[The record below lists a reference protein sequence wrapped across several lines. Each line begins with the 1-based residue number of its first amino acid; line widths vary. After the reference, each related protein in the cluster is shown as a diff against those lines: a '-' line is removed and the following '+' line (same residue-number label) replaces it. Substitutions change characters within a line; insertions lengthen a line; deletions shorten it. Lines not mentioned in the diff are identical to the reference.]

1 MQELLISLLIKVA
14 VAASVA
20 SILSR
25 SSRFLGLLL
34 RDERTLVQNLQLCL
48 IVSTACAAGSVLRLQ
63 THTYVS
69 ADICLEASLLCGI
82 VGGYVS
88 GLVGGV
94 ICALPATLPVN
105 GEYLAMPLYAAAGV
119 LGGLLRDL
127 APEAED
133 VWRFS
138 PFFDLSLWRLVRHK
152 DNRARSVYHVVMLL
166 ALLAL
171 ELLRLVGLRVFGG
184 KYIFTLYSSGNHGV
198 IAAVCATTAFTVAV
212 PLKIWNSAR
221 NERLLEA
228 KELLLAQA
236 RLSALSSQINPHFL
250 FNTLNTVSSL
260 IRTNPDKARQV
271 VYKLSSILRR
281 LLRKTDNFAPL
292 RDEVSFIED
301 YLSIEIARFGEKL
314 QFTKEIE
321 EAALDRLVPTMLLQP
336 LIENS
341 IKHGLAGKLEGG
353 TIRLTGTTRDE
364 GDERRLLLVVEDDG
378 VGIEEDRLATIL
390 QQAGIGVSN
399 VNERLQV
406 LFGGAYRL
414 EIASRTGVGTRTEI
428 EFPA

>member
-1 MQELLISLLIKVA
+1 MQQLLIILLIKVA
-14 VAASVA
+14 GAASIA
-20 SILSR
+20 SMLSR
-25 SSRFLGLLL
+25 SSRFLSLLM
-34 RDERTLVQNLQLCL
+34 REERTLAESLQLCL
-48 IVSTACAAGSVLRLQ
+48 SISLLCSFGSLIRLQ
-63 THTYVS
+63 THTYAA

-88 GLVGGV
+88 GLVAGV
-94 ICALPATLPVN
+94 VCAFPATLPIH

-127 APEAED
+127 APASED

-138 PFFDLSLWRLVRHK
+138 PFFDLSLWRLIRYK
-152 DNRARSVYHVVMLL
+152 DHRQRSVYHVVMLL
-166 ALLAL
+166 ALLAA
-171 ELLRLVGLRVFGG
+171 ELMRLVGMRLFDG
-184 KYIFTLYSSGNHGV
+184 KYVFTLYPADSGIGT
-198 IAAVCATTAFTVAV
+198 AAVFITTVFTVSV

-221 NERLLEA
+221 NERLLES
-228 KELLLAQA
+228 KELLLVQA

-271 VYKLSSILRR
+271 VYRLSNILRR
-281 LLRKTDNFAPL
+281 LLRSTDNFAPL
-292 RDEVSFIED
+292 RDELSFIDD
-301 YLSIEIARFGEKL
+301 YLSIEIARFGDKL
-314 QFTKEIE
+314 RFSKEIDE
-321 EAALDRLVPTMLLQP
+321 SAMDCQVPTMILQP

-341 IKHGLAGKLEGG
+341 IKHGLAAKLEGG
-353 TIRLTGTTRDE
+353 TIRLTGTTRIDGE
-364 GDERRLLLVVEDDG
+364 ERRLLLAVEDDG
-378 VGIEEDRLATIL
+378 VGIDEARLGTIL

-406 LFGGAYRL
+406 LFGGSYRL
-414 EIASRTGVGTRTEI
+414 EIASRPGVGTRTEI